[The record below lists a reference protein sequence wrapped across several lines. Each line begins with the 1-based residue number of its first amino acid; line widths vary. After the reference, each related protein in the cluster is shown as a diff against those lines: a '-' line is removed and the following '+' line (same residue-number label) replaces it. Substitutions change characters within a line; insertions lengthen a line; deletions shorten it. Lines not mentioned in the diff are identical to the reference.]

1 MVSFHI
7 KKEICVLPRKTQAQ
21 TVQVEEPVQV
31 AQEPTRLDMLEAF
44 AELVSERYGYYT
56 ARRLTQQEMSEAV
69 KVESKAVSET
79 LKALKK
85 NVATYIDEPT
95 DELRTTIKENQK
107 TIEEQRKV
115 LKEKKEPFMKKI
127 SPLAKA
133 TRYMD
138 SVAIPDSLKELGKPI
153 QPRFS
158 LSKWITDALEAS
170 KKKA

>member
-1 MVSFHI
+1 
-7 KKEICVLPRKTQAQ
+7 LPKGKTQVAEA
-21 TVQVEEPVQV
+21 VAVEEVS
-31 AQEPTRLDMLEAF
+31 RLDMLEAF
-44 AELVSERYGYYT
+44 TELVAERYGYWM

-69 KVESKAVSET
+69 KAESKAVSET
-79 LKALKK
+79 RKAITT
-85 NVATYIDEPT
+85 AIASYIDEPN

-115 LKEKKEPFMKKI
+115 LKEKKAPFMKKI

-138 SVAIPDSLKELGKPI
+138 NVAIPDSLKELGKPV

-158 LSKWITDALEAS
+158 LSKWINDALEAS

>member
-1 MVSFHI
+1 MP
-7 KKEICVLPRKTQAQ
+7 KGKTQVAE
-21 TVQVEEPVQV
+21 VVVEEVS
-31 AQEPTRLDMLEAF
+31 RLDMLEAF
-44 AELVSERYGYYT
+44 TELVAERYGYWM

-69 KVESKAVSET
+69 KAESKAISET
-79 LKALKK
+79 RKALNKGI
-85 NVATYIDEPT
+85 ATYIDEPT

-115 LKEKKEPFMKKI
+115 LKEKKAPFMKKI

-133 TRYMD
+133 QRYCD
-138 SVAIPDSLKELGKPI
+138 NVAIPDSLKELGHTV

-158 LSKWITDALEAS
+158 LSKWITDALESS